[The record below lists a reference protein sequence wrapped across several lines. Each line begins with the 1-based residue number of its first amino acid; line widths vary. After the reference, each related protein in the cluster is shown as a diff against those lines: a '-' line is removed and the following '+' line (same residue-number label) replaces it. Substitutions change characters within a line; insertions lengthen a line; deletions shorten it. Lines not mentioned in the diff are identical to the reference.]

1 MSAVDRLVRT
11 FDLDGDGGLAAFY
24 HGDLLVVALDR
35 LAVKDMSDIQ
45 TTWEKKGERGG
56 GGG

>member
-11 FDLDGDGGLAAFY
+11 FDFDGDGGLAALD

-35 LAVKDMSDIQ
+35 LAVKEMSNDS
-45 TTWEKKGERGG
+45 
-56 GGG
+56 